1 MKWAPFALTLFTIPL
16 VSSCSSDDEEEEQQ
30 EVKRPIS
37 VVVSENPMKEEESGS
52 RITRTENPTTT
63 ETLTSFK
70 MMYQADAEIKT
81 EYTAEKTG
89 SPANWGLTPSHWP
102 TTVGDTEKIDFYAYN
117 EGTYIY
123 NDGSP
128 YISFTV
134 ASEAD
139 SQVDFLVAHS
149 NTSMEDHGG
158 KVPLEFDHACAAVQF
173 YICMTN
179 TVSKNNNIIVKSID
193 LKNVK
198 NSGRYSYSSTPNWS
212 SLSGSKDY
220 RLNTSAISLTTSY
233 QLLDKKWLFLIPQS
247 KSGISLN
254 LTYTV
259 NGGSDLVMPINLSGT
274 WEAGTQYTINIRV
287 GSSFIPQQQS

>member
-1 MKWAPFALTLFTIPL
+1 MKWAPFALTLFAIPL
-16 VSSCSSDDEEEEQQ
+16 VFSCSSDDEEEQQ

-63 ETLTSFK
+63 GSLKKFYMNYIEDT
-70 MMYQADAEIKT
+70 
-81 EYTAEKTG
+81 YTATKNENTLVWSL
-89 SPANWGLTPSHWP
+89 SPDHWP
-102 TTVGDTEKIDFYAYN
+102 TSVGDTEKIDFYAYN
-117 EGTYIY
+117 VGTFIY
-123 NDGSP
+123 NGGSP

-134 ASEAD
+134 ENEAD

>member
-16 VSSCSSDDEEEEQQ
+16 VSSCSSDDEEEQQ

-52 RITRTENPTTT
+52 RITRADDPTTT

-70 MMYQADAEIKT
+70 MMYQTDAEIKT
-81 EYTAEKTG
+81 EYTATKAG
-89 SPANWGLTPSHWP
+89 SPANWSLSPNYWP
-102 TTVGDTEKIDFYAYN
+102 TSVGDTEKIDFYAYN

-149 NTSMEDHGG
+149 NTSWKDNVG
-158 KVPLEFDHACAAVQF
+158 KVPLAFDHACAAVQF
-173 YICMTN
+173 YICKTSK
-179 TVSKNNNIIVKSID
+179 VSEKNIIVKSID

-198 NSGRYSYSSTPNWS
+198 NTGDYSYSSGWGESPT
-212 SLSGSKDY
+212 GSQDY
-220 RLNTSAISLTTSY
+220 RLNTGDITLTTSY

-247 KSGISLN
+247 KSGISLYIKYAVGDKDN
-254 LTYTV
+254 LEK
-259 NGGSDLVMPINLSGT
+259 PITLSGT

-287 GSSFIPQQQS
+287 GSSFLPQQQS